1 LRGTRSPRAG
11 NPDDRYRCFR
21 RCASRDRKGDNA
33 IMGSGLD
40 HGGRCLGIAAILHA
54 VTRAL
59 DAAILTPPPRADQ
72 SVFLSPRPRLHD
84 DVG

>member
-1 LRGTRSPRAG
+1 MESSVCRRPH
-11 NPDDRYRCFR
+11 DCF
-21 RCASRDRKGDNA
+21 GDNA

-59 DAAILTPPPRADQ
+59 DAAILMPPPRADQ
-72 SVFLSPRPRLHD
+72 SVSLSPRLHD